1 MVANARISQIQP
13 LSRTRSAEALHV
25 EIASTAELPSE
36 FGTFRLYV
44 FKNNR
49 DDKEHLAIVQGD
61 VFGGHDIATRLHS
74 ECLTGDVLGSLRCDC
89 RPQLELSLKTIAQ
102 MPRGVVLYMRQEG
115 RGIGLT
121 NKIRA
126 YALQEQGMDTIDAN
140 LALGFGEDERDY
152 SIAAAMLRELGVRSI
167 ELMTNNPD
175 KVTQLESCGIRV
187 KKRVSHVIAS
197 NPHNK
202 AYLETKA
209 RRAGHLIDISNEPA
223 NTGAHQTSEV
233 PHAAE

>member
-102 MPRGVVLYMRQEG
+102 MPR
-115 RGIGLT
+115 LT